1 MPECIDSHAH
11 LDFATFQGELDAVL
25 DRAWAAGLS
34 RIIAIGSGRGSE
46 GAPEAVTLAQR
57 HARIF
62 ATVGVHPHEA
72 DLGVSWEGDPAA
84 ALPAEIRVAWELLAD
99 RSLASLEALSGE
111 PRVVAIGEVGLD
123 YHYDHSPRELQR
135 ELLRRFVRL
144 ARARR
149 LPLVIH
155 CREAE
160 EDCARI
166 LREERAIEVGGVIHC
181 FSGHPVL
188 IELGLELGFYF
199 GIAGI
204 VTFPK
209 SQALRDAVASLPR
222 DRLLAETDCPYLAPV
237 PHRGQRNEPA
247 FVIEVVRAI
256 ARALHLTEQQAG
268 ELTAHNAKRLFGLP
282 EDLLSSPGG
291 ISGT

>member
-11 LDFATFQGELDAVL
+11 LDFDTFQGDLDAVL

-34 RIIAIGSGRGSE
+34 RIIAIGSGRGSA
-46 GAPEAVTLAQR
+46 GALEAVGLAQR

-72 DLGVSWEGDPAA
+72 DLGVFWEGDPAA
-84 ALPAEIRVAWELLAD
+84 ALPAAVRVAWEPVAD
-99 RSLASLEALSGE
+99 RILASLEALSGE

-166 LREERAIEVGGVIHC
+166 LREERAAEVGGVIHC
-181 FSGHPVL
+181 FSGQPVL
-188 IELGLELGFYF
+188 VELGLELGLYF
-199 GIAGI
+199 GIAGM

-209 SQALRDAVASLPR
+209 LQALRDVVASLPL
-222 DRLLAETDCPYLAPV
+222 DRLLAETDCPYLTPV

-247 FVIEVVRAI
+247 FVVEVVRAI
-256 ARALHLTEQQAG
+256 ARAHHLTEQQAG
-268 ELTAHNAKRLFGLP
+268 DRTAHNAIRLFRLP
-282 EDLLSSPGG
+282 EGPLATSWG